1 MQEWEEE
8 IYPTGDTRNT
18 IAFVEYLRSQ
28 RPGQRLV
35 LLGDGATY
43 HRSDEYREYLSKV
56 NENLSPEEWW
66 ITCIR
71 FVPNAREQNLVEEIW
86 LQVKNF
92 VRKFCHLCHS
102 FKWVKFLFEYFAQ
115 GQIFEF
121 SKLYKYAAWA

>member
-18 IAFVEYLRSQ
+18 IAFVEYLRSK

-35 LLGDGATY
+35 LLWDGARY

-71 FVPNAREQNLVEEIW
+71 FVPNAPE
-86 LQVKNF
+86 
-92 VRKFCHLCHS
+92 
-102 FKWVKFLFEYFAQ
+102 
-115 GQIFEF
+115 
-121 SKLYKYAAWA
+121 